1 MNISEREMQCA
12 FAKASIK
19 MPPNP
24 CPGMSMASP
33 ERFPDGTSMPTD
45 FPNCIVQNL
54 RWMGSEADILAM
66 NTYSGCVVEF
76 EIKVDRE
83 DLKRE
88 CKIAYAAE
96 VEDLSILNKDN
107 RPKFA
112 KHRKLHRGGL
122 SHPPHYYSFLV
133 PEEFV
138 GQAIGDGPSYA
149 GVLAAT
155 LGSNGSSWDFSWAKD
170 PELLCSEPISDG
182 FMRVVAAHLYSSSRE
197 LFFKQQAIE
206 GEWTNHKGNM
216 LKRVAEAVRAA
227 EELIAEIPHPD
238 STKRKA
244 LYERAVSGMILRDK
258 QHVWRIYEKLYIQS
272 QMDLF

>member
-1 MNISEREMQCA
+1 MQRA
-12 FAKASIK
+12 FARASIK
-19 MPPNP
+19 MPPIP
-24 CPGMSMASP
+24 CPSYSMASP

-45 FPNCIVQNL
+45 YPNCVVQNL

-76 EIKVDRE
+76 EIKVDRD

-88 CKIAYAAE
+88 CEIAYAAAR
-96 VEDLSILNKDN
+96 EDLSGLDKDT

-112 KHRKLHRGGL
+112 KHRKLRRGGL
-122 SHPPHYYSFLV
+122 SHPPHYYCFLV
-133 PEEFV
+133 PEALV

-149 GVLAAT
+149 GVLAAVI
-155 LGSNGSSWDFSWAKD
+155 GSEGSSWDFRWEKE

-182 FMRVVAAHLYSSSRE
+182 FLRVVSAHLYSSSRE

-206 GEWTNHKGNM
+206 SDWTDHHSNM
-216 LKRVAEAVRAA
+216 LKRVAEAVRSA
-227 EELIAEIPHPD
+227 EQLIAEIPHPD

-244 LYERAVSGMILRDK
+244 IYERAVSGMLTRDK

-272 QMDLF
+272 QLDLF